1 MLEAEKQIEDIK
13 IASANGTCYNVHP
26 IHPFGKKTI
35 NGLPHEKHKHSVNYV
50 LGDAP
55 FLAFFAEECL
65 CQANDNRHAK
75 ETGITIGK
83 MEIIKV
89 MGISIRAVEIAQNET
104 QDSECNPYCTIYTL
118 SPSLL
123 I

>member
-1 MLEAEKQIEDIK
+1 MFEAEKQIEDIS
-13 IASANGTCYNVHP
+13 IASANGTCYDVHP
-26 IHPFGKKTI
+26 VHPSCKKTI

-65 CQANDNRHAK
+65 CHADDNRHAK

-89 MGISIRAVEIAQNET
+89 MGISIRTVEIAQNET
-104 QDSECNPYCTIYTL
+104 QHSERNPYCTIYAL

>member
-1 MLEAEKQIEDIK
+1 MFESEKQIKDIS

-26 IHPFGKKTI
+26 VHPFCKKTI
-35 NGLPHEKHKHSVNYV
+35 NGLPYEKHKHSVNYV
-50 LGDAP
+50 FGDAP

-75 ETGITIGK
+75 DTGITIGK

-89 MGISIRAVEIAQNET
+89 MRISVRSVEIGQNET
-104 QDSECNPYCTIYTL
+104 QHSECNPNRTVYAL

>member
-1 MLEAEKQIEDIK
+1 MFESEKQVEYISIT
-13 IASANGTCYNVHP
+13 SANNTCYNVHP
-26 IHPFGKKTI
+26 IHSFCKKAI
-35 NGLPHEKHKHSVNYV
+35 NGLPYEKHKHSVNYV
-50 LGDAP
+50 FGDAP

-75 ETGITIGK
+75 DTGITIGK

-89 MGISIRAVEIAQNET
+89 MGISVRAVEIAQNET
-104 QDSECNPYCTIYTL
+104 QHSERNPYCTIYAL

>member
-1 MLEAEKQIEDIK
+1 MLEAEKQIEDIST
-13 IASANGTCYNVHP
+13 ASANGTCYNVHP

-75 ETGITIGK
+75 DTGITIGK

-104 QDSECNPYCTIYTL
+104 QHSERNPYCTKYAL

>member
-1 MLEAEKQIEDIK
+1 MLEAENQIEDIS

-26 IHPFGKKTI
+26 IHPFCQKTI
-35 NGLPHEKHKHSVNYV
+35 YGFPHEKHKHSVNDV
-50 LGDAP
+50 LGDAA
-55 FLAFFAEECL
+55 FLAFFPEECL

-89 MGISIRAVEIAQNET
+89 MRISIRAVEIAQNET
-104 QDSECNPYCTIYTL
+104 QDSECNPDCTVYAF
-118 SPSLL
+118 SPSLP